1 MGSVHYQTQA
11 LGVREAQAKIDKL
24 EKEIF
29 VLKLQLTHYR
39 NDRPTQIDEKRLIS
53 LQVSVCDV
61 CTVSETHARFFLSDV
76 FDQIQNELQ
85 CNELDSNRCVIIKV
99 AKLLKNAENRFTR
112 DATEHAKQIA
122 SMAATSQ
129 CTTSYN
135 PFDCH
140 RKFIGDQQ
148 WTMRDQEQLYRFN
161 FNELTEQ
168 IHQLKR
174 QLNATK
180 MELMEQMKIGHDLFV
195 I

>member
-1 MGSVHYQTQA
+1 MGPVHYQTQA

-61 CTVSETHARFFLSDV
+61 CDGIRNAREIFQCHISG
-76 FDQIQNELQ
+76 QIQNELQ
-85 CNELDSNRCVIIKV
+85 RNELDSNRCVIIKA

-112 DATEHAKQIA
+112 DATAHAKQMA
-122 SMAATSQ
+122 SIATSH
-129 CTTSYN
+129 N
-135 PFDCH
+135 PFHCH
-140 RKFIGDQQ
+140 RGIAGDQQ
-148 WTMRDQEQLYRFN
+148 WTMTMREQEQLYRFN

-174 QLNATK
+174 QLNATQMK
-180 MELMEQMKIGHDLFV
+180 LMEQMKIGHDLSV